1 MDAGEHIAE
10 LEAEPATRDKAEDLE
25 KLMFYD
31 QSVYW
36 RRSGSGNV
44 VEREPYCPVCWEQ
57 RRRLSHLTPGATK
70 GTYGTYGCQ
79 VDGTSYI
86 TAEYQPGPPFKV
98 APMRRY

>member
-36 RRSGSGNV
+36 RRSGSGNE

-79 VDGTSYI
+79 VNGTSYI